1 MKNIAK
7 LILGIGLVSLAT
19 SCSDFL
25 DQSSPSEMTDPFQKK
40 GDAKNVLNKVYAG
53 LTVDNTYGCR
63 LPLNFSTNSDIE
75 LVDALDEQTTHSN
88 NERGACNYNATSGWD
103 KLDKNWSAMF
113 EIAENATTVIEGV
126 DKSDILTSG
135 SSSDIAEMK
144 RYKAEA
150 ITLRAMIYYDL
161 IKNYGDIPV
170 KFETTQPDGSN
181 MYIGKTDRDEIMER
195 LLQDLKEEAIPYLPW
210 VGDEGYNSEHVTKG
224 FAHGLAARIALS
236 YAGYSIRESAK
247 EGYETLDAKYSDGTF
262 PTQRPSEEKRKELYQ
277 IALDHT
283 SAVISSGKHGLNN
296 SFDALWTNSN
306 LMQNE
311 SSQENL
317 FEVAHGLNYSG
328 EMGYTAGVRINGSS
342 SRFGIKGNSSGKVKL
357 TAMLFMSYNENDQRR
372 DVTCAPFE
380 IKESTTVSGKT
391 EEIMQKNTPFGI
403 YVAKWDVR
411 KMEKNQSWLNTV
423 LASTDKVGYGVNWI
437 VMRYSDILLMYAEAL
452 NELKGSHTVN
462 GPAVNNMTALQALKE
477 VHLRAFAE
485 ADKATAEQ
493 DLDALIT
500 KKGFFDI
507 LTQER
512 AWEFAGEGLRK
523 YDLIR
528 WGLLYKKAIE
538 EFQTNYKS
546 LVNGAKNTYSG
557 KIAQETLYYKMTTDA
572 NGNSIIDM
580 SSVSWY
586 REPSD
591 NTGYESADWWA
602 KEDLSKG
609 KNAGYLDFI
618 SAGLTGE
625 ESGVIGRHVLP
636 LGATSVSDSKNMIQN
651 SYGY

>member
-25 DQSSPSEMTDPFQKK
+25 DQSSPSEMTDPFKK
-40 GDAKNVLNKVYAG
+40 VSDAQNVLNKVYAG

-75 LVDALDEQTTHSN
+75 LVDALDQETTHSN
-88 NERGACNYNATSGWD
+88 NERGACNYNATPGWD

-126 DKSDILTSG
+126 NNSDILKSG
-135 SSSDIAEMK
+135 NKSDIAEMK

-150 ITLRAMIYYDL
+150 VTLRAMIYYDL

-181 MYIGKTDRDEIMER
+181 MYVGKTDRDEIMER
-195 LLQDLKEEAIPYLPW
+195 LLNDLKDEAIPYLPW
-210 VGDEGYNSEHVTKG
+210 AGEEGYNSEHITKG
-224 FAHGLAARIALS
+224 FAHGLAARIALA

-247 EGYETLDAKYSDGTF
+247 EGYESLDSKYSDGTY
-262 PTQRPSEEKRKELYQ
+262 PTQRPGEDKRNELYQ
-277 IALDHT
+277 IALDNT
-283 SAVISSGKHGLNN
+283 AEVIKSGKHQLNE
-296 SFDALWTNSN
+296 SFDDLWTNSN
-306 LMQNE
+306 LMQKE
-311 SSQENL
+311 PSQENL

-372 DVTCAPFE
+372 DVTCAPYE

-411 KMEKNQSWLNTV
+411 KMEKNKSWLNTV

-452 NELKGSHTVN
+452 NELKGSHTIA
-462 GPAVNNMTALQALKE
+462 GPANNMTALQALE
-477 VHLRAFAE
+477 AVHRRAFA
-485 ADKATAEQ
+485 DKSTATQ
-493 DLDALIT
+493 DIENLIS
-500 KKGFFDI
+500 KKGFFNI
-507 LTQER
+507 LVQER

-528 WGLLYKKAIE
+528 WGLLYKKAVE
-538 EFQTNYKS
+538 DFAKDYKS
-546 LVNGAKNTYSG
+546 LVNGSKNEFSN
-557 KIAQETLYYKMTTDA
+557 KQAQETLYYKMTTDE

-580 SSVSWY
+580 SSVCWY
-586 REPSD
+586 KEPSD
-591 NTGYESADWWA
+591 ITDYESADWWA

-609 KNAGYLDFI
+609 KNAGYLNFI
-618 SAGLTGE
+618 SAGLTGD
-625 ESGVIGRHVLP
+625 ESGVKGRHVLP
-636 LGATSVSDSKNMIQN
+636 LGATSVSDSKNTIRN